1 MQISTQNF
9 LESSVKNMQKA
20 QTEAAKS
27 NEQLATGKSLI
38 RPTDDTVKLRTIG
51 NL

>member
-9 LESSVKNMQKA
+9 FESSVKNMQKA

-27 NEQLATGKSLI
+27 NEQLSTWEVL
-38 RPTDDTVKLRTIG
+38 D
-51 NL
+51 